1 MGKRHKWPFQSKG
14 IELAN
19 KHMKQCL
26 KSLLTRYIKI
36 KTRMMKIKIATLSDV
51 GEEAETLNHML
62 GKIKQYSTLQNSSQ
76 SLINLP

>member
-1 MGKRHKWPFQSKG
+1 MGKRHKWTFQNKG

-26 KSLLTRYIKI
+26 KSLLTRYIQM
-36 KTRMMKIKIATLSDV
+36 KTRMMKNKIATLSDV

-62 GKIKQYSTLQNSSQ
+62 GNKTVLYLAKQFSES
-76 SLINLP
+76 INLP

>member
-1 MGKRHKWPFQSKG
+1 MGKRHKWPFQNKG

-26 KSLLTRYIKI
+26 KSLLTRCIQI

-51 GEEAETLNHML
+51 GEEAEIVNHIL
-62 GKIKQYSTLQNSSQ
+62 RKINSTLPYKTVFRF
-76 SLINLP
+76 L